1 MNKLSDG
8 QIAQVLATV
17 DGAEIEQAQVA
28 LQKSTNTGVRE
39 FAQHMVDEHTASQ
52 QTGAALASRNS
63 LVLASSPKTTA
74 LRSSGGEVLGKLK
87 DADVSTFDAT
97 YIQAQIDQHAEVLQM
112 IDDQLLPAVVNPELR
127 SFVSDARGMVDRHLH
142 TAQQLKK

>member
-8 QIAQVLATV
+8 QIAEVLATV

-39 FAQHMVDEHTASQ
+39 FAQHMVDEHTASKQ
-52 QTGAALASRNS
+52 AGAELASRNS
-63 LVLASSPKTTA
+63 LTLASSPKSTTVRA
-74 LRSSGGEVLGKLK
+74 TGGEMLGKMK
-87 DADVSTFDAT
+87 AADVSTFDAT
-97 YIQAQIDQHAEVLQM
+97 YIQAQIDQHSEVLQM

-127 SFVSDARGMVDRHLH
+127 TFVSNARGMVERHLH
-142 TAQQLKK
+142 QAQQLEQ